1 MKFLLLDGSVAI
13 PSNGVVN
20 ASAILK
26 THGTI
31 NRQTPNFLILRDLP
45 GILQLILLTEAGVDS
60 IFDGCLAIKPVF
72 NVCLIV
78 SATEMIIQ
86 KGLFEYLGDCTG
98 MLKYKNRNKNSR
110 QNGRKNQRPELSFPV
125 HAF

>member
-13 PSNGVVN
+13 SCSEVVN

-45 GILQLILLTEAGVDS
+45 GILRLIVLTEVGVDS
-60 IFDGCLAIKPVF
+60 IFDGCLTMKPVF
-72 NVCLIV
+72 KRMFDCLGYRNDN
-78 SATEMIIQ
+78 TE
-86 KGLFEYLGDCTG
+86 
-98 MLKYKNRNKNSR
+98 
-110 QNGRKNQRPELSFPV
+110 SFV
-125 HAF
+125 